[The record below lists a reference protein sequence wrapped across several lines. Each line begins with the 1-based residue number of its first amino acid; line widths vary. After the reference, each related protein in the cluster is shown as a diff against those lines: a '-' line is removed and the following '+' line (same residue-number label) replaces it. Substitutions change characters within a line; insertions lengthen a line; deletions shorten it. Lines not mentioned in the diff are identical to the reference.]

1 MRSWLRLALPLSLT
15 SCDGEPS
22 ALDGS
27 VARGATAPRAAAP
40 QHPLNQPYDAYLAA
54 PLP

>member
-1 MRSWLRLALPLSLT
+1 MRSWLLLALLSLT

-27 VARGATAPRAAAP
+27 VARDAT
-40 QHPLNQPYDAYLAA
+40 LNQPHDAHLAA